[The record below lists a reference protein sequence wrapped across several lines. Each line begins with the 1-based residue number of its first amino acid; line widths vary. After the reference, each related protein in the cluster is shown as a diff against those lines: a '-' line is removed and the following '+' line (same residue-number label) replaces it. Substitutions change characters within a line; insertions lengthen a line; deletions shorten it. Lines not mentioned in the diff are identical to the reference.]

1 MNTSDEFQKGLQE
14 IVPLIFNCTTYGYRE
29 VLDCYKRSTDRLLMC
44 LWRWLLVNN
53 HFSIFTYEWAW
64 CVQPLAL
71 SDQEIIEMILF
82 PVINESCRV
91 LAERIVV
98 QASDLDISTVLGM
111 GFPPYRFISKLIV
124 E

>member
-1 MNTSDEFQKGLQE
+1 
-14 IVPLIFNCTTYGYRE
+14 
-29 VLDCYKRSTDRLLMC
+29 MC
-44 LWRWLLVNN
+44 LWLLVNN
-53 HFSIFTYEWAW
+53 HFSIFTFEWAW

-82 PVINESCRV
+82 PMVNESCRV

-111 GFPPYRFISKLIV
+111 GFPPYRCISKFICRIVFFYLIKLLYSDRNACIK
-124 E
+124 